1 MEQQTQGLDWRLFIT
16 AVINGKWVI
25 LAIMIIAAA
34 LMAVS
39 NHFQAL
45 RYKATAQIQ
54 IDLPPNLP
62 NPGSDVAAQSN
73 YILYQNQYFKTEET
87 KLSSRR
93 FKTLF
98 AEELKRTNPGYASRS
113 TDSIVS
119 EFDAGVLETKPVEET
134 NLLTVSYT
142 TDSSEKAASWLNT
155 YVDLFVEENRRQQE
169 ESVKQ
174 SRDYFGAQL
183 EEIKKM
189 LESQQGQISQYAGKM
204 GMSATSSNGSGD
216 GEFLYAY
223 KNTMDQARQ
232 SRTQEEQKLKRL
244 EPFLQPNADLSGLPS
259 LDFASNL
266 DSMREELAKAKAA
279 VERMYLEGKGEGH
292 PSVVSKKAE
301 VLRIEEQ
308 LRGQLEKIAED
319 LRTKLKI
326 AQRDEKDAAKVYD
339 QKRSERAKDSL
350 QQRELSRMD
359 KTQELWTTIFAS
371 VEEKLR
377 SLKVMEGFVSNNI
390 SVVERAISNQSPES
404 KRGLKFVIL
413 AGIAGMILGMG
424 IVVAG
429 ELMNP
434 KIKSVEEIQTTL
446 DVPAL
451 GFLPRTNDFSLNE
464 IRESYN
470 VLRTEFLFRRDT
482 HQHRVV
488 MVTSSI
494 PKEGKTTV
502 TMNLARTLAS
512 AGDRTV
518 VLDFDLRKARLRSL
532 MSSGAQ
538 NGNRVFS
545 PVEGLN
551 LQLEPT
557 DIKPL
562 HLVVANTLPQN
573 PPFLLSQPPIKE
585 LIEYF
590 RSQYDWVLIDTPP
603 VTSVTDPVIIASLVD
618 TILFVVKYNFV
629 DKRIVRNSLASLLK
643 VKANIMGAV
652 LNDLDMKKMSYY
664 SYNSYYRYYTES
676 DSK

>member
-1 MEQQTQGLDWRLFIT
+1 
-16 AVINGKWVI
+16 
-25 LAIMIIAAA
+25 
-34 LMAVS
+34 
-39 NHFQAL
+39 
-45 RYKATAQIQ
+45 
-54 IDLPPNLP
+54 
-62 NPGSDVAAQSN
+62 
-73 YILYQNQYFKTEET
+73 
-87 KLSSRR
+87 
-93 FKTLF
+93 
-98 AEELKRTNPGYASRS
+98 
-113 TDSIVS
+113 
-119 EFDAGVLETKPVEET
+119 
-134 NLLTVSYT
+134 
-142 TDSSEKAASWLNT
+142 
-155 YVDLFVEENRRQQE
+155 
-169 ESVKQ
+169 
-174 SRDYFGAQL
+174 
-183 EEIKKM
+183 
-189 LESQQGQISQYAGKM
+189 
-204 GMSATSSNGSGD
+204 MS
-216 GEFLYAY
+216 
-223 KNTMDQARQ
+223 
-232 SRTQEEQKLKRL
+232 
-244 EPFLQPNADLSGLPS
+244 
-259 LDFASNL
+259 
-266 DSMREELAKAKAA
+266 
-279 VERMYLEGKGEGH
+279 LEGKGEGH

-301 VLRIEEQ
+301 ILRIEEQ
-308 LRGQLEKIAED
+308 LRGQLGKIAED

-326 AQRDEKDAAKVYD
+326 AQRDEKDATKAYE
-339 QKRSERAKDSL
+339 QKKSERAKDSL

-390 SVVERAISNQSPES
+390 SVVERAVPNQIPES
-404 KRGLKFVIL
+404 RRGLRFVIL
-413 AGIAGMILGMG
+413 AGLAGMILGVS

-429 ELMNP
+429 DLMNP
-434 KIKSVEEIQTTL
+434 KIKSVEEIQTAL

-451 GFLPRTNDFSLNE
+451 GFLPRTRDFSLNE

-470 VLRTEFLFRRDT
+470 VLRTEILFRRDT

-488 MVTSSI
+488 MVTSSV

-518 VLDFDLRKARLRSL
+518 VVDLDLRKARLRSL

-538 NGNRVFS
+538 NGNRIFS

-557 DIKPL
+557 EIKSL
-562 HLVVANTLPQN
+562 HLVAPNTLPQN

-590 RSQYDWVLIDTPP
+590 RSQYEWVLIDTPP
-603 VTSVTDPVIIASLVD
+603 VTSVTDPVIVASLVD

-643 VKANIMGAV
+643 VKANVMGAV

-676 DSK
+676 NSK